1 MCVSLCVGGGGGGGM
16 EFSLLMT
23 FISRGKE
30 LNTEAEVELK
40 KGAEN
45 KM

>member
-1 MCVSLCVGGGGGGGM
+1 MCVGGGVM
-16 EFSLLMT
+16 EFSLLLTT

-40 KGAEN
+40 KGAED